1 MCVAACHAAQL
12 LSDGATRWQAGDG
25 AHPQRH
31 AQLVHHTLR
40 LMSDQV
46 RRRRREQ
53 DFHSATHAL
62 DWHRA
67 EQLALAALQEGE
79 LSDAERDAWR
89 ERRDVARRGIARH
102 S

>member
-1 MCVAACHAAQL
+1 MSHP
-12 LSDGATRWQAGDG
+12 DPDRW
-25 AHPQRH
+25 
-31 AQLVHHTLR
+31 LR
-40 LMSDQV
+40 E
-46 RRRRREQ
+46 R

-67 EQLALAALQEGE
+67 EQLARAALQEGE

-89 ERRDVARRGIARH
+89 ERRDAARRGIDRH